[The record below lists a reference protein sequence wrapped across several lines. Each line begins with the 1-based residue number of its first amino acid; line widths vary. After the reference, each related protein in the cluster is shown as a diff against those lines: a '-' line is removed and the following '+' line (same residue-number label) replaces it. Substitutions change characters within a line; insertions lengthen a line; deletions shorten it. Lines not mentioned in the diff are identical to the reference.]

1 MTNATEGDVTPRP
14 EGDAGPRPMT
24 PLGPVVGRVL
34 ELVRREPDDDAVQAI
49 EELIPQGDEF
59 WIYIRRFS
67 ALIVLSA
74 SIAAFGLLADSSAVV
89 IGAMLVAP
97 LMTPITAAAAATVT
111 ARNVRLL
118 QSLVIIA
125 FGTVGAI
132 LVGWV
137 MSMLAGTEVTAVQEL
152 PREIVARTFP
162 GLLDLGVAITA
173 GAAAGYIS
181 PRRTVISALP
191 GVGIAVALVPPLATV
206 GITAQLGFWDESWNA
221 FLLFLTNLAAI
232 IFSASIMLL
241 LSGFRPA
248 PGVGRRSLVSRLAV
262 TLAAVGIVAVPLTL
276 HTQATLRDTT
286 LRRSVTQAV
295 REWDAT
301 AGIVELEAEVRD
313 GRAVV
318 EILVSGPN
326 AAQPSWKLAEGIR
339 SRFDGPVDLRLLYQ
353 RDELYVVSAR

>member
-14 EGDAGPRPMT
+14 MT
-24 PLGPVVGRVL
+24 PLGPVVGRLL
-34 ELVRREPDDDAVQAI
+34 EAVRREPDDDAVAAI
-49 EELIPQGDEF
+49 EELVPQGDEF
-59 WIYIRRFS
+59 WVYIRRFS
-67 ALIVLSA
+67 ALIALSA
-74 SIAAFGLLADSSAVV
+74 SIASFGLLSDSSAVV

-132 LVGWV
+132 AVGWA
-137 MSMLAGTEVTAVQEL
+137 MSLLAGTEVTAAQEL
-152 PREIVARTFP
+152 PGEIVSRTFP

-181 PRRTVISALP
+181 PRRSVISALP

-206 GITAQLGFWDESWNA
+206 GITAQLGFWEESWNA

-232 IFSASIMLL
+232 VFSASIMLL
-241 LSGFRPA
+241 LSGFRPQA
-248 PGVGRRSLVSRLAV
+248 GIGSRSLVSRLVV
-262 TLAAVGIVAVPLTL
+262 TLLAVGVVAVPLTL

-295 REWDAT
+295 RAWDDT
-301 AGIVELEAEVRD
+301 TSIVELDAEVRN
-313 GRAVV
+313 GRAAV
-318 EILVSGPN
+318 ELLVSGPN
-326 AAQPSWKLAEGIR
+326 PAQPSWKLAEGIR
-339 SRFDGPVDLRLLYQ
+339 ARFDGPVDLRLLYQ